1 MENLLFSHFLE
12 IQPPSKNTR
21 LRKGKYGNIY
31 SSSEYKGYIES
42 VILQLRV
49 DLGRKE
55 YILPEKSLY
64 SIDLFF
70 LGDWYDSPTLLAR
83 GHKIKQ
89 ALGCCGYDKSDLDNL
104 FKVCIDAVKEYV
116 QNDDR
121 FTNEIHGYKIL
132 HPQRPGTIIQVR
144 RGHLWELQDLGNLV
158 PEETL
163 KLVGAPRRE
172 KSGPPKLL

>member
-1 MENLLFSHFLE
+1 MQKLLFSHFLE
-12 IQPPSKNTR
+12 VLPPSKNTR

-31 SSSEYKGYIES
+31 SAKQYKEYIES

-49 DLGRKE
+49 DLGRTE

-70 LGDWYDSPTLLAR
+70 LGDWYDSVMLMSR
-83 GHKIKQ
+83 GHNIRH
-89 ALGCCGYDKSDLDNL
+89 AVGCCGDDKSDLDNL

-121 FTNEIHGYKIL
+121 FTNEVHGYKIL
-132 HPQRPGTIIQVR
+132 HPQRPGTIIQVGKGR
-144 RGHLWELQDLGNLV
+144 LWELEDLEKLV
-158 PEETL
+158 PAETL
-163 KLVGAPRRE
+163 KLVSTPRRK